1 LSIFRN
7 SGEKIQVSLKSDKN
21 KEFLQLDQYTFLIIS
36 RSVLLR
42 MRNVSDKILEN
53 IKALILCLIT
63 FIRKS
68 CHLWYNWGKY
78 CTAGQTT
85 DDITA
90 QERGIWISKATNTHS
105 HNVILIASALHKRA
119 SMLLYTD
126 LACLV
131 FLLPTSKSFTKSTLL
146 LIEKIMSWNLRQ
158 NGSTFPAIKI
168 F

>member
-1 LSIFRN
+1 MELGSNWTNFHTILYLSIFRN

-68 CHLWYNWGKY
+68 CHL
-78 CTAGQTT
+78 
-85 DDITA
+85 
-90 QERGIWISKATNTHS
+90 
-105 HNVILIASALHKRA
+105 
-119 SMLLYTD
+119 
-126 LACLV
+126 
-131 FLLPTSKSFTKSTLL
+131 
-146 LIEKIMSWNLRQ
+146 
-158 NGSTFPAIKI
+158 
-168 F
+168 